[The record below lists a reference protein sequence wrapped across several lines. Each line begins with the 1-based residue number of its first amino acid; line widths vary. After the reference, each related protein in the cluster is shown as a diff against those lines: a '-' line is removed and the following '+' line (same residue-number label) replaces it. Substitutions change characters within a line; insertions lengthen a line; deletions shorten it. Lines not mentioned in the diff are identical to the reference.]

1 MGYLLQPENKAQKN
15 SDVKINKKEKE
26 RQKPSKLYLR
36 CDKNKKTVQILGWC
50 RKAKERSSGL
60 E

>member
-1 MGYLLQPENKAQKN
+1 MDYLLQPENKAQKN

-36 CDKNKKTVQILGWC
+36 YDKNKKTVKILGWC